1 MADIISL
8 TLPLLPVTSHRRHP
22 LPLPPGTAYQH
33 YPPLTSHINKVSVLQ
48 ASSIEGTAHQRYPPP
63 QRHVFSLRCTATLQS
78 SPRAT

>member
-8 TLPLLPVTSHRRHP
+8 TPPLLPVTSRRRHP
-22 LPLPPGTAYQH
+22 LPPPPGTAYQH